1 LRLDRDAALLFDI
14 HRVHDLAAHLARLD
28 GVALANQAVCECGFA
43 VVDMRYDAEIS
54 DIFCFQV
61 AFPDEILSR
70 IVPKFHLKTG
80 K

>member
-1 LRLDRDAALLFDI
+1 M
-14 HRVHDLAAHLARLD
+14 
-28 GVALANQAVCECGFA
+28 
-43 VVDMRYDAEIS
+43 VDMRDDAEIS

-80 K
+80 KWANGGMEFMRRNL

>member
-1 LRLDRDAALLFDI
+1 M
-14 HRVHDLAAHLARLD
+14 
-28 GVALANQAVCECGFA
+28 
-43 VVDMRYDAEIS
+43 VDMRDDAEIS

-80 K
+80 KWANGVMEFMRRNLYGNFRRIGILRNEILKDKGKCGRL

>member
-1 LRLDRDAALLFDI
+1 MRD
-14 HRVHDLAAHLARLD
+14 
-28 GVALANQAVCECGFA
+28 
-43 VVDMRYDAEIS
+43 DAEIS

-80 K
+80 KWANGIYKAVLYGRSSQIGILRNEILKDKAEYERLWAIEF

>member
-1 LRLDRDAALLFDI
+1 M
-14 HRVHDLAAHLARLD
+14 
-28 GVALANQAVCECGFA
+28 
-43 VVDMRYDAEIS
+43 VDMRDDAEIS

-61 AFPDEILSR
+61 AFPDEILSH

>member
-1 LRLDRDAALLFDI
+1 M
-14 HRVHDLAAHLARLD
+14 
-28 GVALANQAVCECGFA
+28 
-43 VVDMRYDAEIS
+43 VDMRDDAEIS

-80 K
+80 KWAAEILVEFCVKIFSGL